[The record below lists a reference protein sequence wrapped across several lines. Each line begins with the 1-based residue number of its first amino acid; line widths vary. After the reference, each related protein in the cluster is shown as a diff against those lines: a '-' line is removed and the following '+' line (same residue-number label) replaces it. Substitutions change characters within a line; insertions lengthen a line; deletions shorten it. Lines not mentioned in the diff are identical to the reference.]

1 LCALQDYI
9 REIGCC
15 LIQLPGQVGGVAQNR
30 LHQLTFEAIRL
41 IGRRVRLT
49 ADDGHRALTM
59 GAKNK
64 LKPEFYVHLLVSQVC
79 CVVLQFADNYDTV
92 IQAVLDTAALGLS
105 DCQTLLSGH

>member
-1 LCALQDYI
+1 MCALQDYI

-15 LIQLPGQVGGVAQNR
+15 LLQLPGQDGDVAQNR

-41 IGRRVRLT
+41 IGRRLRLIP
-49 ADDGHRALTM
+49 DDGHRALTM

-79 CVVLQFADNYDTV
+79 CVVLERADRRDME
-92 IQAVLDTAALGLS
+92 AV
-105 DCQTLLSGH
+105 